1 MNARTPPRIVASE
14 RLSLLQVLTETIQ
27 SDAGL
32 EERAARALAAKI
44 VGKVRH
50 RMCGE
55 ALYIAKQDPEAHTER
70 DMAIRRD
77 YDGSRA
83 SRERLQLRWDI
94 SRATFY
100 RILREPA
107 CGRSPLER

>member
-1 MNARTPPRIVASE
+1 MNAPPLPPVIAAE

-32 EERAARALAAKI
+32 EERAARALAVKV
-44 VGKVRH
+44 VGKIRQ
-50 RMCGE
+50 RMRGE
-55 ALYIAKQDPEAHTER
+55 TLYIAKQDPEEHAER

-77 YDGSRA
+77 YDGSRI

-100 RILREPA
+100 RIINEGKISS
-107 CGRSPLER
+107 C

>member
-1 MNARTPPRIVASE
+1 MNAPTPPRVVASE

-70 DMAIRRD
+70 DTAIRRD

-100 RILREPA
+100 RIINDGKVSS
-107 CGRSPLER
+107 C